1 MALNLDFVIEALPVQ
16 QSLQGPVSIFELI
29 DGGRDLL
36 LRFTSASLDMIS
48 LTTASPSGT
57 LAEIIKGDHP
67 LSS

>member
-1 MALNLDFVIEALPVQ
+1 MVLHLEVATEALPVQ
-16 QSLQGPVSIFELI
+16 QSLRGPISICRVI
-29 DGGRDLL
+29 DREQDLL

>member
-1 MALNLDFVIEALPVQ
+1 MLLVSDLVMEALPVQ
-16 QSLQGPVSIFELI
+16 QSLRGPVSIFALI
-29 DGGRDLL
+29 DGEQYLL
-36 LRFTSASLDMIS
+36 LRFTSACLDMIN